1 MSITPVHTDAAPR
14 AIGPYSQAVVANG
27 FVFASGQ
34 IPLDPATGEV
44 VQGDIAAQ
52 ARRVFANLRAVLGA
66 AGTSL
71 QKAVKVTV
79 YLADLAHFGTVNAI
93 YEEAFGGAKP
103 ARSTVQAAALPRG
116 VGIEVDVIAVL

>member
-1 MSITPVHTDAAPR
+1 MSITPVHTDAAPK

-34 IPLDPATGEV
+34 IPLDPATGQV

-79 YLADLAHFGTVNAI
+79 YLADLAHFATVNAI

-116 VGIEVDVIAVL
+116 VGIEVDVVALL